1 MSTKSL
7 IKSNCYFLI
16 YPSLV
21 GIKDNKLLDMQT
33 YFCVSI
39 SHVEISCN
47 KLLMSVDFSMFA
59 YLEFIIFEL
68 EAISQLQTMMQ
79 KRYKQQS
86 G

>member
-1 MSTKSL
+1 M
-7 IKSNCYFLI
+7 
-16 YPSLV
+16 
-21 GIKDNKLLDMQT
+21 
-33 YFCVSI
+33 
-39 SHVEISCN
+39 SHVEISGN